1 MEKKRN
7 DNEEME
13 IDLLEL
19 LMVMKKHLA
28 AILLA
33 GIVGLVIMF
42 AYTSFLVT
50 PLYSA
55 SSMMYVMPDNSN
67 SMNSYTL
74 NDMQVGQQLTSDYS
88 SMIKSRSF
96 MEDVI
101 KKLNLTIDYQQL
113 LGKVEVT
120 NPTSSRIL
128 QVTVN
133 DPNPQTAADIA
144 NEMASV
150 AESKL
155 KEITGMQAIKI
166 YEEAAVPDRPS
177 SPNMKKNCALGL
189 LAGFVLA
196 MAVITILYLLDDT
209 IKTEEDIELRGIRE
223 NSNYKNPKL
232 NCVRTALEGM
242 IKGYSN
248 LRIELAPSR
257 MVMTNSEGVDLQID
271 QLSGGYKAVLSV
283 IADIA
288 KRLSMANP
296 DSLNPLEEEA
306 VILIDELDL
315 HLHPK
320 WQKEIVADLKRT
332 FPNSQFIVSTHSPFI
347 VQSLDADELF
357 DIKTMQYAEE
367 GNYRGRIFV

>member
-1 MEKKRN
+1 MEKKRT

-42 AYTSFLVT
+42 AYTSFLAT

-67 SMNSYTL
+67 SMNSSTL
-74 NDMQVGQQLTSDYS
+74 SDMQVGQQLTSDYS

-113 LGKVEVT
+113 LEKVEVT

-144 NEMASV
+144 NEVASV

-177 SPNMKKNCALGL
+177 SPSLKKNCALGL
-189 LAGFVLA
+189 LAGLVLA
-196 MAVITILYLLDDT
+196 MAVVTILYLLDDT
-209 IKTEEDIELRGIRE
+209 IKTEDDIEKYL
-223 NSNYKNPKL
+223 
-232 NCVRTALEGM
+232 GM
-242 IKGYSN
+242 TT
-248 LRIELAPSR
+248 L
-257 MVMTNSEGVDLQID
+257 
-271 QLSGGYKAVLSV
+271 AVLPYNGRKQQRQ
-283 IADIA
+283 AQKHKKQRA
-288 KRLSMANP
+288 KQERQTSR
-296 DSLNPLEEEA
+296 
-306 VILIDELDL
+306 
-315 HLHPK
+315 K
-320 WQKEIVADLKRT
+320 RKEIET
-332 FPNSQFIVSTHSPFI
+332 
-347 VQSLDADELF
+347 DEF
-357 DIKTMQYAEE
+357 
-367 GNYRGRIFV
+367 N

>member
-67 SMNSYTL
+67 SNSSTL
-74 NDMQVGQQLTSDYS
+74 SDMQVGQQLTSDYS

-113 LGKVEVT
+113 LEKVEVT

-144 NEMASV
+144 NEVASV

-166 YEEAAVPDRPS
+166 YEEAAVPEKPS
-177 SPNMKKNCALGL
+177 SPSLKKNCALGL
-189 LAGFVLA
+189 LAGIVLA
-196 MAVITILYLLDDT
+196 MAVITVLYLMDDT
-209 IKTEEDIELRGIRE
+209 IKTEDDIEKYL
-223 NSNYKNPKL
+223 
-232 NCVRTALEGM
+232 GM
-242 IKGYSN
+242 TT
-248 LRIELAPSR
+248 L
-257 MVMTNSEGVDLQID
+257 
-271 QLSGGYKAVLSV
+271 AVLPYNGKMQQRQ
-283 IADIA
+283 A
-288 KRLSMANP
+288 KKHKKQRAKQERQTSR
-296 DSLNPLEEEA
+296 
-306 VILIDELDL
+306 
-315 HLHPK
+315 K
-320 WQKEIVADLKRT
+320 RKEIET
-332 FPNSQFIVSTHSPFI
+332 
-347 VQSLDADELF
+347 DEF
-357 DIKTMQYAEE
+357 
-367 GNYRGRIFV
+367 N

>member
-33 GIVGLVIMF
+33 GIVGLVFMF
-42 AYTSFLVT
+42 ACTTILMT

-67 SMNSYTL
+67 SNSSTL
-74 NDMQVGQQLTSDYS
+74 SDMQVGQQLTSDYS
-88 SMIKSRSF
+88 SMIESRSF

-113 LGKVEVT
+113 LEKVEVT

-144 NEMASV
+144 NEVASV

-177 SPNMKKNCALGL
+177 SPSLKKNCALGL
-189 LAGFVLA
+189 LAGIVLA

-209 IKTEEDIELRGIRE
+209 IKTEDDIEKYL
-223 NSNYKNPKL
+223 
-232 NCVRTALEGM
+232 GM
-242 IKGYSN
+242 TT
-248 LRIELAPSR
+248 L
-257 MVMTNSEGVDLQID
+257 
-271 QLSGGYKAVLSV
+271 AVLPYNGRKQQRQ
-283 IADIA
+283 AQKHKKQRA
-288 KRLSMANP
+288 KQERQTSR
-296 DSLNPLEEEA
+296 
-306 VILIDELDL
+306 
-315 HLHPK
+315 K
-320 WQKEIVADLKRT
+320 RKEIET
-332 FPNSQFIVSTHSPFI
+332 
-347 VQSLDADELF
+347 DEF
-357 DIKTMQYAEE
+357 
-367 GNYRGRIFV
+367 N

>member
-42 AYTSFLVT
+42 AYTSFLAT

-67 SMNSYTL
+67 SMNSSTL
-74 NDMQVGQQLTSDYS
+74 SDMQVGQQLTSDYS

-101 KKLNLTIDYQQL
+101 KKLNLTIDYQHL
-113 LGKVEVT
+113 LEKVEVT

-144 NEMASV
+144 NEVASV

-177 SPNMKKNCALGL
+177 SPSLKKNCALGL
-189 LAGFVLA
+189 LAGLVLA

-209 IKTEEDIELRGIRE
+209 IKTEDDIEKYL
-223 NSNYKNPKL
+223 
-232 NCVRTALEGM
+232 GM
-242 IKGYSN
+242 TT
-248 LRIELAPSR
+248 L
-257 MVMTNSEGVDLQID
+257 
-271 QLSGGYKAVLSV
+271 AVLPYNGRKQQRQ
-283 IADIA
+283 AQKHKKQRA
-288 KRLSMANP
+288 KQEKQTSR
-296 DSLNPLEEEA
+296 
-306 VILIDELDL
+306 
-315 HLHPK
+315 K
-320 WQKEIVADLKRT
+320 RKEIET
-332 FPNSQFIVSTHSPFI
+332 
-347 VQSLDADELF
+347 DEF
-357 DIKTMQYAEE
+357 
-367 GNYRGRIFV
+367 N

>member
-19 LMVMKKHLA
+19 LMVMKKHLS

-67 SMNSYTL
+67 SMNSSTL
-74 NDMQVGQQLTSDYS
+74 SDMQVGQQLTSDYS
-88 SMIKSRSF
+88 NMIKSRSF

-113 LGKVEVT
+113 LEKVEVT
-120 NPTSSRIL
+120 NPTSSRM
-128 QVTVN
+128 TVN

-177 SPNMKKNCALGL
+177 SPSLKKNCALGL
-189 LAGFVLA
+189 LAGIVLA

-209 IKTEEDIELRGIRE
+209 IKTEDDIEKYL
-223 NSNYKNPKL
+223 
-232 NCVRTALEGM
+232 GM
-242 IKGYSN
+242 TT
-248 LRIELAPSR
+248 L
-257 MVMTNSEGVDLQID
+257 
-271 QLSGGYKAVLSV
+271 AVLPYNGRKQQRQ
-283 IADIA
+283 AQKHKKQRA
-288 KRLSMANP
+288 KQEKQTSR
-296 DSLNPLEEEA
+296 
-306 VILIDELDL
+306 
-315 HLHPK
+315 K
-320 WQKEIVADLKRT
+320 RKEIET
-332 FPNSQFIVSTHSPFI
+332 
-347 VQSLDADELF
+347 DEF
-357 DIKTMQYAEE
+357 
-367 GNYRGRIFV
+367 N

>member
-67 SMNSYTL
+67 SNSSTL
-74 NDMQVGQQLTSDYS
+74 SDMQVGQQLTSDYS
-88 SMIKSRSF
+88 SMIESRSF

-113 LGKVEVT
+113 LEKVEVT

-144 NEMASV
+144 NEVASV

-177 SPNMKKNCALGL
+177 SPSLKKNCALGL
-189 LAGFVLA
+189 LAGIVLA

-209 IKTEEDIELRGIRE
+209 IKTEDDIEKYL
-223 NSNYKNPKL
+223 
-232 NCVRTALEGM
+232 GM
-242 IKGYSN
+242 TT
-248 LRIELAPSR
+248 L
-257 MVMTNSEGVDLQID
+257 
-271 QLSGGYKAVLSV
+271 AVLPYNGRKQQRQ
-283 IADIA
+283 AQKHKKQRA
-288 KRLSMANP
+288 KQERQTSR
-296 DSLNPLEEEA
+296 
-306 VILIDELDL
+306 
-315 HLHPK
+315 K
-320 WQKEIVADLKRT
+320 RKEIET
-332 FPNSQFIVSTHSPFI
+332 
-347 VQSLDADELF
+347 DEF
-357 DIKTMQYAEE
+357 
-367 GNYRGRIFV
+367 N

>member
-19 LMVMKKHLA
+19 LMVMKKHLS

-101 KKLNLTIDYQQL
+101 KKLNLTIDYQQF

-144 NEMASV
+144 NEVASV

-166 YEEAAVPDRPS
+166 YEEAAVPEKPS
-177 SPNMKKNCALGL
+177 SPSLKKNCALGL
-189 LAGFVLA
+189 LAGIVLA
-196 MAVITILYLLDDT
+196 MAVITVLYLMDDT
-209 IKTEEDIELRGIRE
+209 IKTEDDIEKYL
-223 NSNYKNPKL
+223 
-232 NCVRTALEGM
+232 GM
-242 IKGYSN
+242 TT
-248 LRIELAPSR
+248 L
-257 MVMTNSEGVDLQID
+257 
-271 QLSGGYKAVLSV
+271 AVLPYNGKKQQRQ
-283 IADIA
+283 A
-288 KRLSMANP
+288 KKQKKQRAKQGKKTSR
-296 DSLNPLEEEA
+296 
-306 VILIDELDL
+306 
-315 HLHPK
+315 K
-320 WQKEIVADLKRT
+320 RKEIET
-332 FPNSQFIVSTHSPFI
+332 
-347 VQSLDADELF
+347 DEF
-357 DIKTMQYAEE
+357 
-367 GNYRGRIFV
+367 N

>member
-67 SMNSYTL
+67 SMNSSTL
-74 NDMQVGQQLTSDYS
+74 SDMQIGQQLTSDYS

-113 LGKVEVT
+113 LEKVEVT

-144 NEMASV
+144 NEVASV

-177 SPNMKKNCALGL
+177 SPSLKKNCALGL
-189 LAGFVLA
+189 LAGLVLA
-196 MAVITILYLLDDT
+196 MAVVTILYLLDDT
-209 IKTEEDIELRGIRE
+209 IKTEDDIEKYL
-223 NSNYKNPKL
+223 
-232 NCVRTALEGM
+232 GM
-242 IKGYSN
+242 TT
-248 LRIELAPSR
+248 L
-257 MVMTNSEGVDLQID
+257 
-271 QLSGGYKAVLSV
+271 AVLPYNGRKQQRQ
-283 IADIA
+283 AQKHKKQRA
-288 KRLSMANP
+288 KQERQTSR
-296 DSLNPLEEEA
+296 
-306 VILIDELDL
+306 
-315 HLHPK
+315 K
-320 WQKEIVADLKRT
+320 RKEIET
-332 FPNSQFIVSTHSPFI
+332 
-347 VQSLDADELF
+347 DEF
-357 DIKTMQYAEE
+357 
-367 GNYRGRIFV
+367 N

>member
-19 LMVMKKHLA
+19 LMVMKKHLS

-67 SMNSYTL
+67 SNSSTL
-74 NDMQVGQQLTSDYS
+74 SDMQVGQQLTSDYS
-88 SMIKSRSF
+88 SMIESRSF

-113 LGKVEVT
+113 LEKVEVT

-144 NEMASV
+144 NEVASV

-177 SPNMKKNCALGL
+177 SPSLKKNCALGL
-189 LAGFVLA
+189 LAGIVLA
-196 MAVITILYLLDDT
+196 MAVITVLYLMDDT
-209 IKTEEDIELRGIRE
+209 IKTEDDIEKYL
-223 NSNYKNPKL
+223 
-232 NCVRTALEGM
+232 GM
-242 IKGYSN
+242 TT
-248 LRIELAPSR
+248 L
-257 MVMTNSEGVDLQID
+257 
-271 QLSGGYKAVLSV
+271 AVLPYNGKKQQRQ
-283 IADIA
+283 A
-288 KRLSMANP
+288 KKHKKQRAKQGKQTSR
-296 DSLNPLEEEA
+296 
-306 VILIDELDL
+306 
-315 HLHPK
+315 K
-320 WQKEIVADLKRT
+320 RKEIET
-332 FPNSQFIVSTHSPFI
+332 
-347 VQSLDADELF
+347 DEF
-357 DIKTMQYAEE
+357 
-367 GNYRGRIFV
+367 N

>member
-19 LMVMKKHLA
+19 LMVMRKHLS

-67 SMNSYTL
+67 SMNSSTL
-74 NDMQVGQQLTSDYS
+74 SDMQVGQQLTSDYS

-144 NEMASV
+144 NEVASV

-166 YEEAAVPDRPS
+166 YEEAAVPEKPS
-177 SPNMKKNCALGL
+177 SPSLKKNCALGL
-189 LAGFVLA
+189 LAGIVLA
-196 MAVITILYLLDDT
+196 MAVITVLYLMDDT
-209 IKTEEDIELRGIRE
+209 IKTEDDIEKYL
-223 NSNYKNPKL
+223 
-232 NCVRTALEGM
+232 GM
-242 IKGYSN
+242 TT
-248 LRIELAPSR
+248 L
-257 MVMTNSEGVDLQID
+257 
-271 QLSGGYKAVLSV
+271 AVLPYNGKKQQRQ
-283 IADIA
+283 A
-288 KRLSMANP
+288 KKQRAKQGKQTSR
-296 DSLNPLEEEA
+296 
-306 VILIDELDL
+306 
-315 HLHPK
+315 K
-320 WQKEIVADLKRT
+320 RKEIET
-332 FPNSQFIVSTHSPFI
+332 
-347 VQSLDADELF
+347 DEF
-357 DIKTMQYAEE
+357 
-367 GNYRGRIFV
+367 N

>member
-19 LMVMKKHLA
+19 LMVMKKHLS

-67 SMNSYTL
+67 SMNSSTL
-74 NDMQVGQQLTSDYS
+74 SDMQVGQQLTSDYS
-88 SMIKSRSF
+88 NMIKSRSF

-113 LGKVEVT
+113 LEKVEVT

-177 SPNMKKNCALGL
+177 SPSLKKNCALGI
-189 LAGFVLA
+189 LAGIVLA

-209 IKTEEDIELRGIRE
+209 IKTEDDIEKYL
-223 NSNYKNPKL
+223 
-232 NCVRTALEGM
+232 GM
-242 IKGYSN
+242 TT
-248 LRIELAPSR
+248 L
-257 MVMTNSEGVDLQID
+257 
-271 QLSGGYKAVLSV
+271 AVLPYNGRKQQRQ
-283 IADIA
+283 AQKHKKQRA
-288 KRLSMANP
+288 KQEKQTSR
-296 DSLNPLEEEA
+296 
-306 VILIDELDL
+306 
-315 HLHPK
+315 K
-320 WQKEIVADLKRT
+320 RKEIET
-332 FPNSQFIVSTHSPFI
+332 
-347 VQSLDADELF
+347 DEF
-357 DIKTMQYAEE
+357 
-367 GNYRGRIFV
+367 N

>member
-67 SMNSYTL
+67 SNSSTL
-74 NDMQVGQQLTSDYS
+74 SDMQVGQQLTSDYS

-113 LGKVEVT
+113 LEKVEVT

-133 DPNPQTAADIA
+133 DSNPQTAADIA
-144 NEMASV
+144 NEVASV

-166 YEEAAVPDRPS
+166 YEEAAVPEKPS
-177 SPNMKKNCALGL
+177 SPSLKKNCALGL
-189 LAGFVLA
+189 LAGIVLA
-196 MAVITILYLLDDT
+196 MAVITVLYLMDDT
-209 IKTEEDIELRGIRE
+209 IKTEDDIEKYL
-223 NSNYKNPKL
+223 
-232 NCVRTALEGM
+232 GM
-242 IKGYSN
+242 TT
-248 LRIELAPSR
+248 L
-257 MVMTNSEGVDLQID
+257 
-271 QLSGGYKAVLSV
+271 AVLPYNGKKQQRQ
-283 IADIA
+283 A
-288 KRLSMANP
+288 KKHKKQRAKQERQTSR
-296 DSLNPLEEEA
+296 
-306 VILIDELDL
+306 
-315 HLHPK
+315 K
-320 WQKEIVADLKRT
+320 RKEIET
-332 FPNSQFIVSTHSPFI
+332 
-347 VQSLDADELF
+347 DEF
-357 DIKTMQYAEE
+357 
-367 GNYRGRIFV
+367 N

>member
-67 SMNSYTL
+67 SMNSSTL
-74 NDMQVGQQLTSDYS
+74 SDMQVGQQLTSDYS
-88 SMIKSRSF
+88 SMIESRSF

-113 LGKVEVT
+113 LEKVEVT

-144 NEMASV
+144 NEVASV

-166 YEEAAVPDRPS
+166 YEEAAVPEKPS
-177 SPNMKKNCALGL
+177 SPSLKKNCALGL
-189 LAGFVLA
+189 LAGLVLA

-209 IKTEEDIELRGIRE
+209 IKTEDDIEKYL
-223 NSNYKNPKL
+223 
-232 NCVRTALEGM
+232 GM
-242 IKGYSN
+242 TT
-248 LRIELAPSR
+248 L
-257 MVMTNSEGVDLQID
+257 
-271 QLSGGYKAVLSV
+271 AVLPYNGRKQQRQ
-283 IADIA
+283 AQKHKKQRA
-288 KRLSMANP
+288 KQERQTSR
-296 DSLNPLEEEA
+296 
-306 VILIDELDL
+306 
-315 HLHPK
+315 K
-320 WQKEIVADLKRT
+320 RKEIET
-332 FPNSQFIVSTHSPFI
+332 
-347 VQSLDADELF
+347 DEF
-357 DIKTMQYAEE
+357 
-367 GNYRGRIFV
+367 N

>member
-19 LMVMKKHLA
+19 LMVMKKHLS

-67 SMNSYTL
+67 SMNSSTL
-74 NDMQVGQQLTSDYS
+74 SDMQVGQQLTSDYS

-113 LGKVEVT
+113 LEKVEVT

-177 SPNMKKNCALGL
+177 SPSLKKNCALGL
-189 LAGFVLA
+189 LAGIVLA

-209 IKTEEDIELRGIRE
+209 IKTEDDIEKYL
-223 NSNYKNPKL
+223 
-232 NCVRTALEGM
+232 GM
-242 IKGYSN
+242 TT
-248 LRIELAPSR
+248 L
-257 MVMTNSEGVDLQID
+257 
-271 QLSGGYKAVLSV
+271 AVLPYNGRKQQRQ
-283 IADIA
+283 AQKHKKQRA
-288 KRLSMANP
+288 KQERQTSR
-296 DSLNPLEEEA
+296 
-306 VILIDELDL
+306 
-315 HLHPK
+315 K
-320 WQKEIVADLKRT
+320 RKEIET
-332 FPNSQFIVSTHSPFI
+332 
-347 VQSLDADELF
+347 DEF
-357 DIKTMQYAEE
+357 
-367 GNYRGRIFV
+367 N

>member
-28 AILLA
+28 VILLA
-33 GIVGLVIMF
+33 GIVGLVLMF

-67 SMNSYTL
+67 SMNSSTL
-74 NDMQVGQQLTSDYS
+74 SDMQVGQQLTSDYS

-113 LGKVEVT
+113 LEKVEVT

-144 NEMASV
+144 NEVASV

-177 SPNMKKNCALGL
+177 SPSLKKNCALGL
-189 LAGFVLA
+189 LAGIVLA

-209 IKTEEDIELRGIRE
+209 IKTEDDIEKYL
-223 NSNYKNPKL
+223 
-232 NCVRTALEGM
+232 GM
-242 IKGYSN
+242 TT
-248 LRIELAPSR
+248 L
-257 MVMTNSEGVDLQID
+257 
-271 QLSGGYKAVLSV
+271 AVLPYNGRKQQRQ
-283 IADIA
+283 AQKHKKQRA
-288 KRLSMANP
+288 KQEKQTSR
-296 DSLNPLEEEA
+296 
-306 VILIDELDL
+306 
-315 HLHPK
+315 K
-320 WQKEIVADLKRT
+320 RKEIET
-332 FPNSQFIVSTHSPFI
+332 
-347 VQSLDADELF
+347 DEF
-357 DIKTMQYAEE
+357 
-367 GNYRGRIFV
+367 N

>member
-55 SSMMYVMPDNSN
+55 SSMMYVMPDNS
-67 SMNSYTL
+67 MNSSTL
-74 NDMQVGQQLTSDYS
+74 SDMQVGQQLTSDYS
-88 SMIKSRSF
+88 SMIQSRSF

-113 LGKVEVT
+113 LEKVEVT

-133 DPNPQTAADIA
+133 DPSPQTAADIA

-166 YEEAAVPDRPS
+166 YEEAAVPEKPS
-177 SPNMKKNCALGL
+177 SPSLKKNCALGL
-189 LAGFVLA
+189 LAGIVLA
-196 MAVITILYLLDDT
+196 MAVITVLYLMDDT
-209 IKTEEDIELRGIRE
+209 IKTEDDIEKYL
-223 NSNYKNPKL
+223 
-232 NCVRTALEGM
+232 GM
-242 IKGYSN
+242 TT
-248 LRIELAPSR
+248 L
-257 MVMTNSEGVDLQID
+257 
-271 QLSGGYKAVLSV
+271 AVLPYNGKKQQRQ
-283 IADIA
+283 A
-288 KRLSMANP
+288 KKQKKQRAKQGKQTSR
-296 DSLNPLEEEA
+296 
-306 VILIDELDL
+306 
-315 HLHPK
+315 K
-320 WQKEIVADLKRT
+320 RKEIET
-332 FPNSQFIVSTHSPFI
+332 
-347 VQSLDADELF
+347 DEF
-357 DIKTMQYAEE
+357 
-367 GNYRGRIFV
+367 N

>member
-67 SMNSYTL
+67 SMNSSTL
-74 NDMQVGQQLTSDYS
+74 SDMQVGQQLTSDYS

-113 LGKVEVT
+113 LEKVEVT

-177 SPNMKKNCALGL
+177 SPSLKKNCALGL
-189 LAGFVLA
+189 LAGIVLT

-209 IKTEEDIELRGIRE
+209 IKTEDDIEKYL
-223 NSNYKNPKL
+223 
-232 NCVRTALEGM
+232 GM
-242 IKGYSN
+242 TT
-248 LRIELAPSR
+248 L
-257 MVMTNSEGVDLQID
+257 
-271 QLSGGYKAVLSV
+271 AVLPYNGRKQQRQ
-283 IADIA
+283 AQKHKKQRA
-288 KRLSMANP
+288 KQERQTSR
-296 DSLNPLEEEA
+296 
-306 VILIDELDL
+306 
-315 HLHPK
+315 K
-320 WQKEIVADLKRT
+320 RKEIET
-332 FPNSQFIVSTHSPFI
+332 
-347 VQSLDADELF
+347 DEF
-357 DIKTMQYAEE
+357 
-367 GNYRGRIFV
+367 N

>member
-67 SMNSYTL
+67 SNSSTL
-74 NDMQVGQQLTSDYS
+74 SDMQVGQQLTSDYS
-88 SMIKSRSF
+88 SMIESRSF

-101 KKLNLTIDYQQL
+101 KKLNLTIDYQKL
-113 LGKVEVT
+113 LEKVEVT
-120 NPTSSRIL
+120 SPTSSRIL

-144 NEMASV
+144 NEVASV

-166 YEEAAVPDRPS
+166 YEEAAVPEKPS
-177 SPNMKKNCALGL
+177 SPSLKKNCALGL
-189 LAGFVLA
+189 LAGIVLA
-196 MAVITILYLLDDT
+196 MAVITVLYLMDDT
-209 IKTEEDIELRGIRE
+209 IKTEDDIEKYL
-223 NSNYKNPKL
+223 
-232 NCVRTALEGM
+232 GM
-242 IKGYSN
+242 TT
-248 LRIELAPSR
+248 L
-257 MVMTNSEGVDLQID
+257 
-271 QLSGGYKAVLSV
+271 AVLPYNGKKQQRQ
-283 IADIA
+283 A
-288 KRLSMANP
+288 KKQKKQRAKQGKQTSR
-296 DSLNPLEEEA
+296 
-306 VILIDELDL
+306 
-315 HLHPK
+315 K
-320 WQKEIVADLKRT
+320 RKEIET
-332 FPNSQFIVSTHSPFI
+332 
-347 VQSLDADELF
+347 DEF
-357 DIKTMQYAEE
+357 
-367 GNYRGRIFV
+367 N

>member
-19 LMVMKKHLA
+19 LMVMKKHLS

-67 SMNSYTL
+67 SMNSSTL
-74 NDMQVGQQLTSDYS
+74 SDMQVGQQLTSDYS

-113 LGKVEVT
+113 LEKVEVT

-177 SPNMKKNCALGL
+177 SPSLKKNCALGF
-189 LAGFVLA
+189 LAGLVLA
-196 MAVITILYLLDDT
+196 MAVVTILYLLDDT
-209 IKTEEDIELRGIRE
+209 IKTEDDIEKYL
-223 NSNYKNPKL
+223 
-232 NCVRTALEGM
+232 GM
-242 IKGYSN
+242 TT
-248 LRIELAPSR
+248 L
-257 MVMTNSEGVDLQID
+257 
-271 QLSGGYKAVLSV
+271 AVLPYNGRKQQRQ
-283 IADIA
+283 AQKHKKQRA
-288 KRLSMANP
+288 KQEKQTSR
-296 DSLNPLEEEA
+296 
-306 VILIDELDL
+306 
-315 HLHPK
+315 K
-320 WQKEIVADLKRT
+320 RKEIET
-332 FPNSQFIVSTHSPFI
+332 
-347 VQSLDADELF
+347 DEF
-357 DIKTMQYAEE
+357 
-367 GNYRGRIFV
+367 N

>member
-42 AYTSFLVT
+42 AYTSFLAT

-67 SMNSYTL
+67 SMNSSTL

-113 LGKVEVT
+113 LEKVEVT

-144 NEMASV
+144 NEVASV

-177 SPNMKKNCALGL
+177 SPSLKKNCALGL
-189 LAGFVLA
+189 LAGIVLA
-196 MAVITILYLLDDT
+196 MAVVTILYLLDDT
-209 IKTEEDIELRGIRE
+209 IKTEDDIEKYL
-223 NSNYKNPKL
+223 
-232 NCVRTALEGM
+232 GM
-242 IKGYSN
+242 TT
-248 LRIELAPSR
+248 L
-257 MVMTNSEGVDLQID
+257 
-271 QLSGGYKAVLSV
+271 AVLPYNGRKQQRQ
-283 IADIA
+283 AQKHKKQRA
-288 KRLSMANP
+288 KQERQTSR
-296 DSLNPLEEEA
+296 
-306 VILIDELDL
+306 
-315 HLHPK
+315 K
-320 WQKEIVADLKRT
+320 RKEIET
-332 FPNSQFIVSTHSPFI
+332 
-347 VQSLDADELF
+347 DEF
-357 DIKTMQYAEE
+357 
-367 GNYRGRIFV
+367 N

>member
-19 LMVMKKHLA
+19 LMVMKKHLS

-74 NDMQVGQQLTSDYS
+74 SDMQVGQQLTSDYS

-177 SPNMKKNCALGL
+177 SPSLKKNCALGL
-189 LAGFVLA
+189 LAGLVLA
-196 MAVITILYLLDDT
+196 MALVTILYLLDDT
-209 IKTEEDIELRGIRE
+209 IKTEDDIEKYL
-223 NSNYKNPKL
+223 
-232 NCVRTALEGM
+232 GM
-242 IKGYSN
+242 TT
-248 LRIELAPSR
+248 L
-257 MVMTNSEGVDLQID
+257 
-271 QLSGGYKAVLSV
+271 AVLPYNGRKQQRQ
-283 IADIA
+283 AQKHKKQRA
-288 KRLSMANP
+288 KQERQTSR
-296 DSLNPLEEEA
+296 
-306 VILIDELDL
+306 
-315 HLHPK
+315 K
-320 WQKEIVADLKRT
+320 RKEIET
-332 FPNSQFIVSTHSPFI
+332 
-347 VQSLDADELF
+347 DEF
-357 DIKTMQYAEE
+357 
-367 GNYRGRIFV
+367 N

>member
-19 LMVMKKHLA
+19 LMVMKKHLS

-67 SMNSYTL
+67 SMNSSTL
-74 NDMQVGQQLTSDYS
+74 SDMQVGQQLTSDYS

-113 LGKVEVT
+113 LEKVEVT

-144 NEMASV
+144 NEMTSV

-177 SPNMKKNCALGL
+177 SPSLKKNCALGL

-209 IKTEEDIELRGIRE
+209 IKTEDDIEKYL
-223 NSNYKNPKL
+223 
-232 NCVRTALEGM
+232 GM
-242 IKGYSN
+242 TT
-248 LRIELAPSR
+248 L
-257 MVMTNSEGVDLQID
+257 
-271 QLSGGYKAVLSV
+271 AVLPYNGRKQQRQ
-283 IADIA
+283 AQKHKKQRA
-288 KRLSMANP
+288 KQEKQTSR
-296 DSLNPLEEEA
+296 
-306 VILIDELDL
+306 
-315 HLHPK
+315 K
-320 WQKEIVADLKRT
+320 RKEIET
-332 FPNSQFIVSTHSPFI
+332 
-347 VQSLDADELF
+347 DEF
-357 DIKTMQYAEE
+357 
-367 GNYRGRIFV
+367 N

>member
-19 LMVMKKHLA
+19 LMVMKKHLS

-67 SMNSYTL
+67 SMNSSTL
-74 NDMQVGQQLTSDYS
+74 SDMQVGQQLTSDYS

-166 YEEAAVPDRPS
+166 YEEAAMPDRPS
-177 SPNMKKNCALGL
+177 SPSLKKNCALGL
-189 LAGFVLA
+189 LAGLVLA
-196 MAVITILYLLDDT
+196 MAAITILYLLDDT
-209 IKTEEDIELRGIRE
+209 IKTEDDIEKYL
-223 NSNYKNPKL
+223 
-232 NCVRTALEGM
+232 GM
-242 IKGYSN
+242 TT
-248 LRIELAPSR
+248 L
-257 MVMTNSEGVDLQID
+257 
-271 QLSGGYKAVLSV
+271 AVLPYNGRKQQRQ
-283 IADIA
+283 AQKHKKQRA
-288 KRLSMANP
+288 KQEKQTFR
-296 DSLNPLEEEA
+296 
-306 VILIDELDL
+306 
-315 HLHPK
+315 K
-320 WQKEIVADLKRT
+320 RKEIET
-332 FPNSQFIVSTHSPFI
+332 
-347 VQSLDADELF
+347 DEF
-357 DIKTMQYAEE
+357 
-367 GNYRGRIFV
+367 N

>member
-67 SMNSYTL
+67 SMNSSTL
-74 NDMQVGQQLTSDYS
+74 SDMQVGQQLTSDYS

-113 LGKVEVT
+113 LEKVEVT

-177 SPNMKKNCALGL
+177 SPSLKKNCALGL
-189 LAGFVLA
+189 LAGLVLA
-196 MAVITILYLLDDT
+196 MAVVTILYLLDDT
-209 IKTEEDIELRGIRE
+209 IKTEDDIEKYL
-223 NSNYKNPKL
+223 
-232 NCVRTALEGM
+232 GM
-242 IKGYSN
+242 TT
-248 LRIELAPSR
+248 L
-257 MVMTNSEGVDLQID
+257 
-271 QLSGGYKAVLSV
+271 
-283 IADIA
+283 
-288 KRLSMANP
+288 
-296 DSLNPLEEEA
+296 A
-306 VILIDELDL
+306 VIPYNGRKQQRQAQKHKKQRAKQERQTSR
-315 HLHPK
+315 K
-320 WQKEIVADLKRT
+320 RKEIET
-332 FPNSQFIVSTHSPFI
+332 
-347 VQSLDADELF
+347 DEF
-357 DIKTMQYAEE
+357 
-367 GNYRGRIFV
+367 N

>member
-19 LMVMKKHLA
+19 LMVMKKHLS

-209 IKTEEDIELRGIRE
+209 IKTEDDIEKYL
-223 NSNYKNPKL
+223 
-232 NCVRTALEGM
+232 GM
-242 IKGYSN
+242 TT
-248 LRIELAPSR
+248 L
-257 MVMTNSEGVDLQID
+257 
-271 QLSGGYKAVLSV
+271 AVLPYNGRKQQRQ
-283 IADIA
+283 AQKHKKQRA
-288 KRLSMANP
+288 KQEKQTSR
-296 DSLNPLEEEA
+296 
-306 VILIDELDL
+306 
-315 HLHPK
+315 K
-320 WQKEIVADLKRT
+320 RKEIET
-332 FPNSQFIVSTHSPFI
+332 
-347 VQSLDADELF
+347 DEF
-357 DIKTMQYAEE
+357 
-367 GNYRGRIFV
+367 N

>member
-42 AYTSFLVT
+42 AYTSFLAT

-67 SMNSYTL
+67 SMNSSTL
-74 NDMQVGQQLTSDYS
+74 SDMQVGQQLTSDYS

-113 LGKVEVT
+113 LEKVEVT

-177 SPNMKKNCALGL
+177 SPSLKKNCALGL
-189 LAGFVLA
+189 LAGLVLA
-196 MAVITILYLLDDT
+196 MAVVTILYLLDDT
-209 IKTEEDIELRGIRE
+209 IKTEDDIEKYL
-223 NSNYKNPKL
+223 
-232 NCVRTALEGM
+232 GM
-242 IKGYSN
+242 TT
-248 LRIELAPSR
+248 L
-257 MVMTNSEGVDLQID
+257 
-271 QLSGGYKAVLSV
+271 AVLPYNGRKQQRQ
-283 IADIA
+283 AQKHKKQRA
-288 KRLSMANP
+288 KQERQTSR
-296 DSLNPLEEEA
+296 
-306 VILIDELDL
+306 
-315 HLHPK
+315 K
-320 WQKEIVADLKRT
+320 RKEIET
-332 FPNSQFIVSTHSPFI
+332 
-347 VQSLDADELF
+347 DEF
-357 DIKTMQYAEE
+357 
-367 GNYRGRIFV
+367 N

>member
-1 MEKKRN
+1 MEKKKN

-67 SMNSYTL
+67 SMNSSTL
-74 NDMQVGQQLTSDYS
+74 SDMQVGQQLTSDYS

-101 KKLNLTIDYQQL
+101 KKLNLNIDYQQL
-113 LGKVEVT
+113 LEKVEVT

-177 SPNMKKNCALGL
+177 SPSLKKNCALGL
-189 LAGFVLA
+189 LAGLVLA
-196 MAVITILYLLDDT
+196 MAVVTILYLLDDT
-209 IKTEEDIELRGIRE
+209 IKTEDDIEKYL
-223 NSNYKNPKL
+223 
-232 NCVRTALEGM
+232 GM
-242 IKGYSN
+242 TT
-248 LRIELAPSR
+248 L
-257 MVMTNSEGVDLQID
+257 
-271 QLSGGYKAVLSV
+271 AVLPYNGRKQQRQ
-283 IADIA
+283 AQKHKKQRA
-288 KRLSMANP
+288 KQERQTSR
-296 DSLNPLEEEA
+296 
-306 VILIDELDL
+306 
-315 HLHPK
+315 K
-320 WQKEIVADLKRT
+320 RKEIET
-332 FPNSQFIVSTHSPFI
+332 
-347 VQSLDADELF
+347 DEF
-357 DIKTMQYAEE
+357 
-367 GNYRGRIFV
+367 N

>member
-209 IKTEEDIELRGIRE
+209 IKTEDDIEKYL
-223 NSNYKNPKL
+223 
-232 NCVRTALEGM
+232 GM
-242 IKGYSN
+242 TT
-248 LRIELAPSR
+248 L
-257 MVMTNSEGVDLQID
+257 
-271 QLSGGYKAVLSV
+271 AVLPYNGRKQQRQ
-283 IADIA
+283 AQKHKKQRA
-288 KRLSMANP
+288 KQEKQTSR
-296 DSLNPLEEEA
+296 
-306 VILIDELDL
+306 
-315 HLHPK
+315 K
-320 WQKEIVADLKRT
+320 RKEIET
-332 FPNSQFIVSTHSPFI
+332 
-347 VQSLDADELF
+347 DEF
-357 DIKTMQYAEE
+357 
-367 GNYRGRIFV
+367 N

>member
-19 LMVMKKHLA
+19 LMVMKKHLS

-55 SSMMYVMPDNSN
+55 SSMMYVMPDNST
-67 SMNSYTL
+67 SMNSSTL
-74 NDMQVGQQLTSDYS
+74 SDMQVGQQLTSDYS
-88 SMIKSRSF
+88 SMIQSRSF

-101 KKLNLTIDYQQL
+101 KKLNLNIDYQQL
-113 LGKVEVT
+113 LEKVEVT

-128 QVTVN
+128 QVTMN

-166 YEEAAVPDRPS
+166 YEEAAVPEKPS
-177 SPNMKKNCALGL
+177 SPSLKKNCALGL
-189 LAGFVLA
+189 LAGIVLA
-196 MAVITILYLLDDT
+196 MAVITVLYLMDDT
-209 IKTEEDIELRGIRE
+209 IKTEDDIEKYL
-223 NSNYKNPKL
+223 
-232 NCVRTALEGM
+232 GM
-242 IKGYSN
+242 TT
-248 LRIELAPSR
+248 L
-257 MVMTNSEGVDLQID
+257 
-271 QLSGGYKAVLSV
+271 AVLPYNGKKQQRQ
-283 IADIA
+283 A
-288 KRLSMANP
+288 KKQKKQRAKQGKQTSR
-296 DSLNPLEEEA
+296 
-306 VILIDELDL
+306 
-315 HLHPK
+315 K
-320 WQKEIVADLKRT
+320 RKEIET
-332 FPNSQFIVSTHSPFI
+332 
-347 VQSLDADELF
+347 DEF
-357 DIKTMQYAEE
+357 
-367 GNYRGRIFV
+367 N

>member
-19 LMVMKKHLA
+19 LMVMKKHLS

-67 SMNSYTL
+67 SMNSSTL
-74 NDMQVGQQLTSDYS
+74 SDMQVGQQLTSDYS

-155 KEITGMQAIKI
+155 KEITGIQAIKI

-177 SPNMKKNCALGL
+177 SPSLKKNCALGL
-189 LAGFVLA
+189 LAGIVLA
-196 MAVITILYLLDDT
+196 IAVITILYLLDDT
-209 IKTEEDIELRGIRE
+209 IKTEDDIEKYL
-223 NSNYKNPKL
+223 
-232 NCVRTALEGM
+232 GM
-242 IKGYSN
+242 TT
-248 LRIELAPSR
+248 L
-257 MVMTNSEGVDLQID
+257 
-271 QLSGGYKAVLSV
+271 AVLPYNGRKQQRQ
-283 IADIA
+283 AQKHKKQRA
-288 KRLSMANP
+288 KQER
-296 DSLNPLEEEA
+296 
-306 VILIDELDL
+306 
-315 HLHPK
+315 
-320 WQKEIVADLKRT
+320 QR
-332 FPNSQFIVSTHSPFI
+332 
-347 VQSLDADELF
+347 
-357 DIKTMQYAEE
+357 
-367 GNYRGRIFV
+367 

>member
-19 LMVMKKHLA
+19 LMVMKKHLS

-67 SMNSYTL
+67 SMNSSTL
-74 NDMQVGQQLTSDYS
+74 SDMQVGQQLTSDYS
-88 SMIKSRSF
+88 SMIESRSF

-113 LGKVEVT
+113 LEKVEVT

-177 SPNMKKNCALGL
+177 SPSLKKNCALGL
-189 LAGFVLA
+189 LAGLVLA

-209 IKTEEDIELRGIRE
+209 IKTEDDIEKYL
-223 NSNYKNPKL
+223 
-232 NCVRTALEGM
+232 GM
-242 IKGYSN
+242 TT
-248 LRIELAPSR
+248 L
-257 MVMTNSEGVDLQID
+257 
-271 QLSGGYKAVLSV
+271 AVLPYNGRKQQRQ
-283 IADIA
+283 AQKHKKQRA
-288 KRLSMANP
+288 KQERQTSR
-296 DSLNPLEEEA
+296 
-306 VILIDELDL
+306 
-315 HLHPK
+315 K
-320 WQKEIVADLKRT
+320 RKEIET
-332 FPNSQFIVSTHSPFI
+332 
-347 VQSLDADELF
+347 DEF
-357 DIKTMQYAEE
+357 
-367 GNYRGRIFV
+367 N

>member
-67 SMNSYTL
+67 SMNSSTL
-74 NDMQVGQQLTSDYS
+74 SDMQVGQQLTSDYS

-177 SPNMKKNCALGL
+177 SPSLKKNCALGL
-189 LAGFVLA
+189 LAGLVLA

-209 IKTEEDIELRGIRE
+209 IKTEDDIEKYL
-223 NSNYKNPKL
+223 
-232 NCVRTALEGM
+232 GM
-242 IKGYSN
+242 TT
-248 LRIELAPSR
+248 L
-257 MVMTNSEGVDLQID
+257 
-271 QLSGGYKAVLSV
+271 AVLPYNGRKQQRQ
-283 IADIA
+283 AQKHKKQRA
-288 KRLSMANP
+288 KQERQTSR
-296 DSLNPLEEEA
+296 
-306 VILIDELDL
+306 
-315 HLHPK
+315 K
-320 WQKEIVADLKRT
+320 RKEIET
-332 FPNSQFIVSTHSPFI
+332 
-347 VQSLDADELF
+347 DEF
-357 DIKTMQYAEE
+357 
-367 GNYRGRIFV
+367 N

>member
-67 SMNSYTL
+67 SMNSSTL
-74 NDMQVGQQLTSDYS
+74 SDMQVGQQLTSDYS

-113 LGKVEVT
+113 LEKVEVT

-150 AESKL
+150 AETKL

-177 SPNMKKNCALGL
+177 SPSLKKNCALGL
-189 LAGFVLA
+189 LAGLVLA
-196 MAVITILYLLDDT
+196 MAVVMILYLLDDT
-209 IKTEEDIELRGIRE
+209 IKTEDDIEKYL
-223 NSNYKNPKL
+223 
-232 NCVRTALEGM
+232 GM
-242 IKGYSN
+242 TT
-248 LRIELAPSR
+248 L
-257 MVMTNSEGVDLQID
+257 
-271 QLSGGYKAVLSV
+271 AVLPYNGRKQQRQAQKHKKQRVKQEKQTSR
-283 IADIA
+283 
-288 KRLSMANP
+288 KR
-296 DSLNPLEEEA
+296 
-306 VILIDELDL
+306 
-315 HLHPK
+315 
-320 WQKEIVADLKRT
+320 KEIET
-332 FPNSQFIVSTHSPFI
+332 
-347 VQSLDADELF
+347 DEF
-357 DIKTMQYAEE
+357 
-367 GNYRGRIFV
+367 N

>member
-19 LMVMKKHLA
+19 LMVMKKHLS

-67 SMNSYTL
+67 SMNSSTL
-74 NDMQVGQQLTSDYS
+74 SDMQVGQQLTSDYS
-88 SMIKSRSF
+88 NMIKSRSF

-113 LGKVEVT
+113 LEKVEVT

-144 NEMASV
+144 YEMASV

-177 SPNMKKNCALGL
+177 SPSLKKNCALGL
-189 LAGFVLA
+189 LAGIVLA

-209 IKTEEDIELRGIRE
+209 IKTEDDIEKYL
-223 NSNYKNPKL
+223 
-232 NCVRTALEGM
+232 GM
-242 IKGYSN
+242 TT
-248 LRIELAPSR
+248 L
-257 MVMTNSEGVDLQID
+257 
-271 QLSGGYKAVLSV
+271 AVLPYNGRKQQRQ
-283 IADIA
+283 AQKHKKQRA
-288 KRLSMANP
+288 KQEKQTSR
-296 DSLNPLEEEA
+296 
-306 VILIDELDL
+306 
-315 HLHPK
+315 K
-320 WQKEIVADLKRT
+320 RKEIET
-332 FPNSQFIVSTHSPFI
+332 
-347 VQSLDADELF
+347 DEF
-357 DIKTMQYAEE
+357 
-367 GNYRGRIFV
+367 N

>member
-67 SMNSYTL
+67 SMNSSTL
-74 NDMQVGQQLTSDYS
+74 SDMQVGQQLTSDYS

-101 KKLNLTIDYQQL
+101 KKLNLPIDYQQL
-113 LGKVEVT
+113 LEKVEVT

-177 SPNMKKNCALGL
+177 SPSLKKNCALGL
-189 LAGFVLA
+189 LAGIVLA
-196 MAVITILYLLDDT
+196 MAVVTILYLLDDT
-209 IKTEEDIELRGIRE
+209 IKTEDDIEKYL
-223 NSNYKNPKL
+223 
-232 NCVRTALEGM
+232 GM
-242 IKGYSN
+242 TT
-248 LRIELAPSR
+248 L
-257 MVMTNSEGVDLQID
+257 
-271 QLSGGYKAVLSV
+271 AVLPYNGRKQQRQ
-283 IADIA
+283 AQKHKKQRA
-288 KRLSMANP
+288 KQERQTSR
-296 DSLNPLEEEA
+296 
-306 VILIDELDL
+306 
-315 HLHPK
+315 K
-320 WQKEIVADLKRT
+320 RKEIET
-332 FPNSQFIVSTHSPFI
+332 
-347 VQSLDADELF
+347 DEF
-357 DIKTMQYAEE
+357 
-367 GNYRGRIFV
+367 N

>member
-19 LMVMKKHLA
+19 LMVMKKHLS

-67 SMNSYTL
+67 SMNSSTL
-74 NDMQVGQQLTSDYS
+74 SDMQVGQQLTSDYS
-88 SMIKSRSF
+88 NMIKSRSF

-113 LGKVEVT
+113 LEKVEVT

-177 SPNMKKNCALGL
+177 SPSLKKNCALGL
-189 LAGFVLA
+189 LAGIVLA

-209 IKTEEDIELRGIRE
+209 IKTEDDIEKYL
-223 NSNYKNPKL
+223 
-232 NCVRTALEGM
+232 GM
-242 IKGYSN
+242 TT
-248 LRIELAPSR
+248 L
-257 MVMTNSEGVDLQID
+257 
-271 QLSGGYKAVLSV
+271 AVLPYNGRKQQRQ
-283 IADIA
+283 AQKHKKQRA
-288 KRLSMANP
+288 KQEKQTSRKRQ
-296 DSLNPLEEEA
+296 EIET
-306 VILIDELDL
+306 DE
-315 HLHPK
+315 
-320 WQKEIVADLKRT
+320 
-332 FPNSQFIVSTHSPFI
+332 FN
-347 VQSLDADELF
+347 
-357 DIKTMQYAEE
+357 
-367 GNYRGRIFV
+367 

>member
-42 AYTSFLVT
+42 AYTSFLAT

-67 SMNSYTL
+67 SMNSSTL
-74 NDMQVGQQLTSDYS
+74 SDMQVGQQLTSDYS

-113 LGKVEVT
+113 LEKVEVT

-144 NEMASV
+144 NEVASV

-166 YEEAAVPDRPS
+166 YEEAAAPDRPS
-177 SPNMKKNCALGL
+177 SPSLKKNCALGL
-189 LAGFVLA
+189 LAGLVLA
-196 MAVITILYLLDDT
+196 MAVVTILYLLDDT
-209 IKTEEDIELRGIRE
+209 IKTEDDIEKYL
-223 NSNYKNPKL
+223 
-232 NCVRTALEGM
+232 GM
-242 IKGYSN
+242 TT
-248 LRIELAPSR
+248 L
-257 MVMTNSEGVDLQID
+257 
-271 QLSGGYKAVLSV
+271 AVLPYNGRKQQRQV
-283 IADIA
+283 QKHKKQRA
-288 KRLSMANP
+288 KQERQTSR
-296 DSLNPLEEEA
+296 
-306 VILIDELDL
+306 
-315 HLHPK
+315 K
-320 WQKEIVADLKRT
+320 RKEIET
-332 FPNSQFIVSTHSPFI
+332 
-347 VQSLDADELF
+347 DEF
-357 DIKTMQYAEE
+357 
-367 GNYRGRIFV
+367 N

>member
-67 SMNSYTL
+67 SMNSSTL
-74 NDMQVGQQLTSDYS
+74 SDMQVGQQLTSDYS

-96 MEDVI
+96 METVI

-113 LGKVEVT
+113 LEKVEVT

-144 NEMASV
+144 NEVASV

-166 YEEAAVPDRPS
+166 YEEAAAPDRPS
-177 SPNMKKNCALGL
+177 SPSLKKNCALGL
-189 LAGFVLA
+189 LAGLVLA
-196 MAVITILYLLDDT
+196 MAVVTILYLLDDT
-209 IKTEEDIELRGIRE
+209 IKTEDDIEKYL
-223 NSNYKNPKL
+223 
-232 NCVRTALEGM
+232 GM
-242 IKGYSN
+242 TT
-248 LRIELAPSR
+248 L
-257 MVMTNSEGVDLQID
+257 
-271 QLSGGYKAVLSV
+271 AVLPYNGRKQQRQ
-283 IADIA
+283 AQKHKKQRA
-288 KRLSMANP
+288 KQERQTSR
-296 DSLNPLEEEA
+296 
-306 VILIDELDL
+306 
-315 HLHPK
+315 K
-320 WQKEIVADLKRT
+320 RKEIET
-332 FPNSQFIVSTHSPFI
+332 
-347 VQSLDADELF
+347 DEF
-357 DIKTMQYAEE
+357 
-367 GNYRGRIFV
+367 N

>member
-67 SMNSYTL
+67 SNSSTL
-74 NDMQVGQQLTSDYS
+74 SDMQVGQQLTSDYS

-177 SPNMKKNCALGL
+177 SPSLKKNCALGL
-189 LAGFVLA
+189 LAGLVLA
-196 MAVITILYLLDDT
+196 MAVITVLYLLDDT
-209 IKTEEDIELRGIRE
+209 IKTEDDIEKYL
-223 NSNYKNPKL
+223 
-232 NCVRTALEGM
+232 GM
-242 IKGYSN
+242 TT
-248 LRIELAPSR
+248 L
-257 MVMTNSEGVDLQID
+257 
-271 QLSGGYKAVLSV
+271 AVLPYNGRKQQRQ
-283 IADIA
+283 AQKHKKQRA
-288 KRLSMANP
+288 KQERQTSR
-296 DSLNPLEEEA
+296 
-306 VILIDELDL
+306 
-315 HLHPK
+315 K
-320 WQKEIVADLKRT
+320 RKEIET
-332 FPNSQFIVSTHSPFI
+332 
-347 VQSLDADELF
+347 DEF
-357 DIKTMQYAEE
+357 
-367 GNYRGRIFV
+367 N

>member
-19 LMVMKKHLA
+19 LMVMKKHLS

-67 SMNSYTL
+67 SMNSSTL
-74 NDMQVGQQLTSDYS
+74 SDMQVGQQLTSDYS

-189 LAGFVLA
+189 LAGIVLT

-209 IKTEEDIELRGIRE
+209 IKTEDDIEKYL
-223 NSNYKNPKL
+223 
-232 NCVRTALEGM
+232 GM
-242 IKGYSN
+242 TT
-248 LRIELAPSR
+248 L
-257 MVMTNSEGVDLQID
+257 
-271 QLSGGYKAVLSV
+271 AVLPYNGRKQQRQ
-283 IADIA
+283 AQKHKKQRA
-288 KRLSMANP
+288 KQEKQTSR
-296 DSLNPLEEEA
+296 
-306 VILIDELDL
+306 
-315 HLHPK
+315 K
-320 WQKEIVADLKRT
+320 RKEIET
-332 FPNSQFIVSTHSPFI
+332 
-347 VQSLDADELF
+347 DEF
-357 DIKTMQYAEE
+357 
-367 GNYRGRIFV
+367 N